1 MNIQQE
7 STKPDFWQT
16 LQSPSTEFSVI
27 PFWFWNDD
35 LDGDELRR
43 QIADFQ
49 AHGVDGFLIHLRVGL
64 PRSLGW
70 MSENLLHFYD
80 IAIEEAARRGMQ
92 VFLYDEGMYP
102 SGSSSGQVVAEN
114 PLYQCRC
121 LAKVELADGE
131 EVQLADGQNLVA
143 VVARQNGQRIAFIDR
158 PMDAFI
164 RGLHY
169 TGTGTDENAKFE
181 DEPPAGDLLNPD
193 AVDCFIRLVYDSFA
207 ARYRPHFGKTITAIF
222 TDEPSPVGRPRERG
236 IWPGTTGIL
245 PEVNRILGYDFT
257 PHLPALWYDDEPE
270 AAHHRAEYTR
280 AIGLRMEEV
289 WYSRL
294 YDWCERNGLPLTGH
308 PAEADDLG
316 AERYFHLPGQDL
328 VWRWVL
334 PDHPTALEG
343 RQSTQ
348 GKCASSAMIHLGRR
362 RNLNEFCGA
371 YGHGLTWEEMNW
383 LADWCFIRG
392 ANLLVPHAFY
402 YSIRGIRRDER
413 PPDVGPNSA
422 WWDRYPLHAAR
433 CKRLSWLNTDSQH
446 ICHTAILGASDHL
459 PWQAAKLLFQH
470 QRDFNYLEERHL
482 WEDAQVDETGIR
494 IAGMH
499 YAALILD
506 QPPHPGAGPALALL
520 EKSGRL
526 IRHAADTSASELVAR
541 LDPLVPP
548 DVSVASPTPAL
559 RVRHIR
565 KDGRDVWMLFNEERA
580 PLTTN
585 LHLTSAGDLLRV
597 DPATLEERAF
607 VNGGALSLAGYEL
620 TLLVG

>member
-1 MNIQQE
+1 MGGGEQ
-7 STKPDFWQT
+7 
-16 LQSPSTEFSVI
+16 
-27 PFWFWNDD
+27 
-35 LDGDELRR
+35 
-43 QIADFQ
+43 
-49 AHGVDGFLIHLRVGL
+49 L
-64 PRSLGW
+64 PPG
-70 MSENLLHFYD
+70 
-80 IAIEEAARRGMQ
+80 
-92 VFLYDEGMYP
+92 
-102 SGSSSGQVVAEN
+102 AE
-114 PLYQCRC
+114 P
-121 LAKVELADGE
+121 K
-131 EVQLADGQNLVA
+131 LADGQTLVA
-143 VVARQNGQRIAFIDR
+143 VVTRQDGQRVAVIDR

-169 TGTGTDENAKFE
+169 TGEGENEDARFE

-193 AVDCFIRLVYDSFA
+193 AVDCFIRLVYDRFA
-207 ARYRPHFGKTITAIF
+207 TRFRQHFGSTVIAIF

-245 PEVNRILGYDFT
+245 PEINRILGYDFT
-257 PHLPALWYDDEPE
+257 PHLPALWYDDEPD
-270 AAHHRAEYTR
+270 AAQHRAEYTR

-289 WYSRL
+289 WYQRL
-294 YDWCERNGLPLTGH
+294 HDWCQRHDLPLTGH

-316 AERYFHLPGQDL
+316 AERYFHIPGQDL

-334 PDHPTALEG
+334 PDHPSSLEG

-362 RNLNEFCGA
+362 RNLNELCGA
-371 YGHGLTWEEMNW
+371 YGHGLTWAEMNW

-413 PPDVGPNSA
+413 PPDVGPNSP
-422 WWDRYPLHAAR
+422 WWDRYPVYAAR
-433 CKRLSWLNTDSQH
+433 CARLSWLNTDSQH

-459 PWQAAKLLFQH
+459 PWQAAKVLFQH

-506 QPPHPGAGPALALL
+506 QPPHPSAAPALALL
-520 EKSGRL
+520 EESGRL
-526 IRHAADTSASELVAR
+526 IRHAPDIPATQLVAR

-548 DVSVASPTPAL
+548 DVTVHPPAPGL
-559 RVRHIR
+559 RVRHIH
-565 KDGRDVWMLFNEERA
+565 KDGMDVRMLFNERSE
-580 PLTTN
+580 PLATN
-585 LHLTSAGDLLRV
+585 IHLAGAGALLRV
-597 DPATLEERAF
+597 DPATGERVEF
-607 VNGGALSLAGYEL
+607 VNGSELSLVGYEL
-620 TLLVG
+620 VLLVADTRTAHT

>member
-1 MNIQQE
+1 M
-7 STKPDFWQT
+7 PHFWQT
-16 LQSPSTEFSVI
+16 LQSPPAEYTLI

-49 AHGVDGFLIHLRVGL
+49 AHGVDGFLIHPRVGL
-64 PRSLGW
+64 PRTLGW

-80 IAIEEAARRGMQ
+80 IAIAEAARRGMQ

-114 PLYQCRC
+114 PAFQCRC
-121 LAKVELADGE
+121 LVKVELAEGE
-131 EVQLADGQNLVA
+131 EPSLAAGHNLVA
-143 VVARQNGQRIAFIDR
+143 VVPRQDGQRVAFIDR
-158 PMDAFI
+158 PLDAFI

-169 TGTGTDENAKFE
+169 TGEGDEENAKFE

-193 AVDCFIRLVYDSFA
+193 AVDCFIRLVYDKFA
-207 ARYRPHFGKTITAIF
+207 ARYSQHFGKTITAIF

-245 PEVNRILGYDFT
+245 AEVNRILGYDFT
-257 PHLPALWYDDEPE
+257 PHLPALWYDDEPD
-270 AAHHRAEYTR
+270 AVHYRAEYTR
-280 AIGLRMEEV
+280 AIGLRLEEV
-289 WYSRL
+289 WYQRL
-294 YDWCERNGLPLTGH
+294 YDWCEGHGLPLTGH

-316 AERYFHLPGQDL
+316 AERYFHLPGQDM

-362 RNLNEFCGA
+362 RNGNEFCGA
-371 YGHGLTWEEMNW
+371 YGHQLTWTEMNW
-383 LADWCFIRG
+383 LADWCFVRG

-402 YSIRGIRRDER
+402 YSVRGIRRDER
-413 PPDVGPNSA
+413 PPDVGPNSP
-422 WWDRYPLHAAR
+422 WWDRFPEFAAR
-433 CKRLSWLNTDSQH
+433 CKRLSWLNTDSAH

-459 PWQAAKLLFQH
+459 PWQAAKILFQQ

-482 WEDAQVDETGIR
+482 WEDAQVDASGIQLG
-494 IAGMH
+494 GMH

-506 QPPHPGAGPALALL
+506 QPPHPAAGPALALL
-520 EKSGRL
+520 EESGRL
-526 IRHAADTSASELVAR
+526 IRHAADISAGELIAR
-541 LDPLVPP
+541 LDALVAP
-548 DVSVASPTPAL
+548 DLIATPASPAL
-559 RVRHIR
+559 RLRHIR

-580 PLTTN
+580 PFTTRI
-585 LHLTSAGDLLRV
+585 HLPAAGNLLRV
-597 DPATLEERAF
+597 DPATGDRTEFA
-607 VNGGALSLAGYEL
+607 NGSQLSLAGYEL
-620 TLLVG
+620 ILLVED

>member
-1 MNIQQE
+1 MTN
-7 STKPDFWQT
+7 FWQT
-16 LQSPSTEFSVI
+16 LQSPPAEFSVI

-35 LDGDELRR
+35 LDADELRR

-49 AHGVDGFLIHLRVGL
+49 AHGVDGFLIHPRVGL
-64 PRSLGW
+64 PHSLGW
-70 MSENLLHFYD
+70 MSEKLLSFYD
-80 IAIEEAARRGMQ
+80 IAIDEAQRRGMQ
-92 VFLYDEGMYP
+92 VILYDEGMYP

-114 PLYQCRC
+114 PAYRCRC
-121 LAKVELADGE
+121 LAKVELAGGE
-131 EVQLADGQNLVA
+131 EPVLADGQSLVA
-143 VVARQNGQRIAFIDR
+143 VVARQNGQRVAVIDR
-158 PMDAFI
+158 PLDAFI

-169 TGTGTDENAKFE
+169 TDDSDAENAKAE

-193 AVDCFIRLVYDSFA
+193 AVDCFIRLVYDRFA
-207 ARYRPHFGKTITAIF
+207 ARYRQHFGSTITAIF

-257 PHLPALWYDDEPE
+257 PHLPSLWYDDEPD

-289 WYSRL
+289 WYQRL
-294 YDWCERNGLPLTGH
+294 YDWCERHGLPLTGH

-316 AERYFHLPGQDL
+316 AERYFHIPGQDL

-362 RNLNEFCGA
+362 RNLNELCGA
-371 YGHGLTWEEMNW
+371 YGHELTWEEMNW

-402 YSIRGIRRDER
+402 YSVRGIRRDER

-422 WWDRYPLHAAR
+422 WWDRYPVYADR
-433 CKRLSWLNTDSQH
+433 CRRLSWLNTDSRH

-459 PWQAAKLLFQH
+459 PWAAAKVLFQH

-482 WEDAQVDETGIR
+482 WEDAQVDETGIH

-506 QPPHPGAGPALALL
+506 QPPHPAAGPALALL

-526 IRHAADTSASELVAR
+526 IRHAADTPATELVAR
-541 LDPLVPP
+541 LDALVSP
-548 DVSVASPTPAL
+548 DVTVDPPTPSL
-559 RVRHIR
+559 RVRHIQ
-565 KDGRDVWMLFNEERA
+565 KDRRDVWMLFNEERA
-580 PLTTN
+580 PLATN
-585 LHLTSAGDLLRV
+585 FHLAGAGGLSRV
-597 DPATLEERAF
+597 DPATGEQAAF

-620 TLLVG
+620 TLLVGEE

>member
-1 MNIQQE
+1 M
-7 STKPDFWQT
+7 TDFWQT
-16 LQSPSTEFSVI
+16 LQSPPAEYTLI
-27 PFWFWNDD
+27 PFWFWNDEMD
-35 LDGDELRR
+35 EAELRR

-49 AHGVDGFLIHLRVGL
+49 AHGVDGFLIHPRVGL
-64 PRSLGW
+64 PRKLGW

-114 PLYQCRC
+114 PAYQCRC
-121 LAKVELADGE
+121 LARVELAEGE
-131 EVQLADGQNLVA
+131 EPALADGQTLVA
-143 VVARQNGQRIAFIDR
+143 VVARQNGRRVAFIDR

-169 TGTGTDENAKFE
+169 TGTDANENAKFE
-181 DEPPAGDLLNPD
+181 DEPPAGDLLNPE
-193 AVDCFIRLVYDSFA
+193 AVDCFIRLVYDKFA
-207 ARYRPHFGKTITAIF
+207 ARYRQHFGKTITAIF

-245 PEVNRILGYDFT
+245 AEVNRILGYDFT
-257 PHLPALWYDDEPE
+257 PHLPALWYDDEPDAE
-270 AAHHRAEYTR
+270 HYRAEYTR
-280 AIGLRMEEV
+280 AIGLRLEES

-294 YDWCERNGLPLTGH
+294 YAWCERNGLPLTGH

-362 RNLNEFCGA
+362 RNINEFCGA

-383 LADWCFIRG
+383 LADWCFVRG

-402 YSIRGIRRDER
+402 YSVRGIRRDER
-413 PPDVGPNSA
+413 PPDVGPNSG
-422 WWDRYPLHAAR
+422 WWDRYPVHAAH
-433 CKRLSWLNTDSQH
+433 CKRLSWLNTDCEH

-459 PWQAAKLLFQH
+459 PWQAAKVLFEH

-482 WEDAQVDETGIR
+482 WEDAQVDATGVR

-506 QPPHPGAGPALALL
+506 QPPHPAAAPALALL
-520 EKSGRL
+520 EEAGRL
-526 IRHAADTSASELVAR
+526 IRHDDSRAAAELVSR
-541 LDPLVPP
+541 LDALVTP
-548 DVSVASPTPAL
+548 DVAVHPPAPAL

-565 KDGRDVWMLFNEERA
+565 KEGRDVWMLFNECKE
-580 PLTTN
+580 PLTTSVQ
-585 LHLTSAGDLLRV
+585 LTGAGDLLRV
-597 DPATLEERAF
+597 DPATLEQAEV
-607 VNGGALSLAGYEL
+607 VNGRAVALAGYEL
-620 TLLVG
+620 ALLVAAS

>member
-1 MNIQQE
+1 M
-7 STKPDFWQT
+7 TDFWQT
-16 LQSPSTEFSVI
+16 FATPTAEYTLI

-35 LDGDELRR
+35 LDAAELRR

-49 AHGVDGFLIHLRVGL
+49 AHGVDGFLIHPRVGL
-64 PRSLGW
+64 PRTLGW

-80 IAIEEAARRGMQ
+80 VAIEEAARRGMQ

-114 PLYQCRC
+114 PAYQCRC
-121 LAKVELADGE
+121 LARVELGE
-131 EVQLADGQNLVA
+131 GEDPQLADGQTLVA
-143 VVARQNGQRIAFIDR
+143 VVHRQTGGRVAFIDR

-169 TGTGTDENAKFE
+169 TGTGPDENAKFE
-181 DEPPAGDLLNPD
+181 DEPPAGDLLNPE
-193 AVDCFIRLVYDSFA
+193 AVDCFIRLVYDKFA
-207 ARYRPHFGKTITAIF
+207 ARYRRYFGSTITAIF

-236 IWPGTTGIL
+236 VWPGTTGIL
-245 PEVNRILGYDFT
+245 AEVNRILGYDFT
-257 PHLPALWYDDEPE
+257 PHLPALWYDDEPDAE
-270 AAHHRAEYTR
+270 HYRAEYTR
-280 AIGLRMEEV
+280 AIGLRLEES

-362 RNLNEFCGA
+362 RNINEFCGA

-383 LADWCFIRG
+383 LADWCFVRG

-402 YSIRGIRRDER
+402 YSTRGIRRDER
-413 PPDVGPNSA
+413 PPDVGPNSG
-422 WWDRYPLHAAR
+422 WWDRYPTHAAR
-433 CKRLSWLNTDSQH
+433 CKRLSWLNTDCEH
-446 ICHTAILGASDHL
+446 ICRTAILGASDHL
-459 PWQAAKLLFQH
+459 PWQAAKVLFEH

-482 WEDAQVDETGIR
+482 WEDAAVDATGIR

-506 QPPHPGAGPALALL
+506 HSPHPSAAPALALL
-520 EKSGRL
+520 EESGRL
-526 IRHAADTSASELVAR
+526 IRHAPDASAGELVAR
-541 LDPLVPP
+541 LDALVTP
-548 DVSVASPTPAL
+548 DVTVHPPAPGL

-565 KDGRDVWMLFNEERA
+565 KAGRDVWMLFNERRE
-580 PLTTN
+580 PLTTSVR
-585 LHLTSAGDLLRV
+585 LAGGGELLRV
-597 DPATLEERAF
+597 DPATLEQTPFANDSEFA
-607 VNGGALSLAGYEL
+607 LAGYEL
-620 TLLVG
+620 ALVIAKQAAV